1 MNLTIDEAI
10 KVLEMQEEILQ
21 FSHFTNDDAW
31 ELGNLLVATAKKL
44 DVSIAVSIRL
54 NSGYT
59 IFQHG
64 FAGTNLINEKWMQRK
79 FNLVKMTE
87 KSSLYAY
94 MLLQHTGETL
104 EDWGLNTKEC
114 AASGGAFPIRIEEVG
129 VIGALIVSGLD
140 HVSDHDLLIK
150 CISKYLHVDEVPRIK
165 AVQK

>member
-1 MNLTIDEAI
+1 MNLTVEEAI

-31 ELGNLLVATAKKL
+31 ELGNIIVAAAKKL

-54 NSGYT
+54 NNGYT
-59 IFQHG
+59 VFQYG
-64 FAGTNLINEKWMQRK
+64 FEGTNLVNDRWLERK

-104 EDWGLNTKEC
+104 EDWGLNSKDH
-114 AASGGAFPIRIEEVG
+114 AASGGGFPIRVEEVG
-129 VIGALIVSGLD
+129 VIGAVIVTGLD
-140 HVSDHDLLIK
+140 HVTDHDLLIK

-165 AVQK
+165 AM

>member
-1 MNLTIDEAI
+1 MNLTMDEAI

-31 ELGNLLVATAKKL
+31 ELGNIIVAAARKL

-64 FAGTNLINEKWMQRK
+64 FDGTNLLNEKWIERK
-79 FNLVKMTE
+79 FNTVKLTE
-87 KSSLYAY
+87 KSSLHTY
-94 MLLQHTGETL
+94 MLLSQNEETI
-104 EDWGLNTKEC
+104 EDWGFNSKDY
-114 AASGGAFPIRIEEVG
+114 AACGGAFPIRIEEVG
-129 VIGALIVSGLD
+129 VIGSVIISGLD

-165 AVQK
+165 AM

>member
-1 MNLTIDEAI
+1 MNLTMDEAI

-31 ELGNLLVATAKKL
+31 ELGNIIVAAAKKL

-54 NSGYT
+54 NSGY
-59 IFQHG
+59 IVFQHG
-64 FAGTNLINEKWMQRK
+64 FDGTNLVNERWLERK
-79 FNLVKMTE
+79 FNMVKMTE

-94 MLLQHTGETL
+94 MILQHTGETL
-104 EDWGLNTKEC
+104 EDWGLSNKDH
-114 AASGGAFPIRIEEVG
+114 AASGGGFPIRVEEVG
-129 VIGALIVSGLD
+129 VIGAVILTGLD

-165 AVQK
+165 AM